1 MGTSL
6 FDVISTSDTFQALG
20 RKSISLM
27 GFANMIKELTDSA
40 QQHSL
45 GELFD
50 ELLEQ
55 TGYMLSLIALGE
67 EGKNRVENVKELKSM
82 MMKYEEENSDGG
94 LSGFLEEVALY
105 TDLDSVNE
113 DEDTVILMT
122 LHSAKGLEYPNVF
135 IVGMEEGIFP
145 GRMSNTQEELE
156 EERRLAYVGITRA
169 KNRLFLTNAA
179 QRMLFGST
187 QYNSQS
193 RFIEEIPKELKDS
206 TNASV
211 ASYHVDYSYGSGVS
225 VKIPKPA
232 VVGSVGTAPKK
243 EKAVIDYAV
252 GDTVSH
258 KTFGEGVVLK
268 MTPMGNDTLVEV
280 AFGSGTKKIMANFAK
295 LNKI

>member
-1 MGTSL
+1 MGMSL

-113 DEDTVILMT
+113 DEGYCDLDD
-122 LHSAKGLEYPNVF
+122 SAF
-135 IVGMEEGIFP
+135 
-145 GRMSNTQEELE
+145 R
-156 EERRLAYVGITRA
+156 ERL
-169 KNRLFLTNAA
+169 
-179 QRMLFGST
+179 
-187 QYNSQS
+187 
-193 RFIEEIPKELKDS
+193 
-206 TNASV
+206 
-211 ASYHVDYSYGSGVS
+211 GVS
-225 VKIPKPA
+225 
-232 VVGSVGTAPKK
+232 
-243 EKAVIDYAV
+243 
-252 GDTVSH
+252 
-258 KTFGEGVVLK
+258 
-268 MTPMGNDTLVEV
+268 
-280 AFGSGTKKIMANFAK
+280 
-295 LNKI
+295 

>member
-1 MGTSL
+1 MYKR
-6 FDVISTSDTFQALG
+6 Q
-20 RKSISLM
+20 
-27 GFANMIKELTDSA
+27 
-40 QQHSL
+40 SL

-211 ASYHVDYSYGSGVS
+211 ASYHVDYSLSL
-225 VKIPKPA
+225 IH
-232 VVGSVGTAPKK
+232 
-243 EKAVIDYAV
+243 I
-252 GDTVSH
+252 
-258 KTFGEGVVLK
+258 
-268 MTPMGNDTLVEV
+268 
-280 AFGSGTKKIMANFAK
+280 
-295 LNKI
+295 